1 MDFEPTSLP
10 SAAENDARD
19 IAMLHELAEITMD
32 LSRALGRL
40 ALEKAAE
47 GDAEGAGDLGIVV
60 TRVGRAL
67 RQTIAYRRKIEDQVR
82 EGADKRTAEQAET
95 RAQQAQRAAQAKRSR
110 SVDRKHMIR
119 RAVEQVLANQQAD
132 DDEDESTERE
142 DRFDELYERL
152 DEYES
157 FTDFTDRPVSE
168 FIANICDAMGLE
180 FDWSQFAYDPWA
192 MQEAEAQPEGSPFA
206 EWWASTR
213 DDAADDPP
221 EDHARNGTGPPL
233 AAE

>member
-1 MDFEPTSLP
+1 MSFEPTLLP
-10 SAAENDARD
+10 SAAENEARD

-47 GDAEGAGDLGIVV
+47 GDAKAAGDLGVVV

-67 RQTIAYRRKIEDQVR
+67 RQTIAYRRKIEDRVR
-82 EGADKRTAEQAET
+82 GGVNKRAAEQAGI
-95 RAQQAQRAAQAKRSR
+95 RAQQVQRAAQAKRSR
-110 SVDRKHMIR
+110 SVERKHMIR
-119 RAVEQVLANQQAD
+119 RAVEQVMAA
-132 DDEDESTERE
+132 DEDE

-157 FTDFTDRPVSE
+157 FTDFADRPVSA
-168 FIANICDAMGLE
+168 FIANVCDAMGLE
-180 FDWSQFAYDPWA
+180 FDWDQFAYDPWA
-192 MQEAEAQPEGSPFA
+192 MQEAETQPEGSPFS
-206 EWWASTR
+206 EWWASTQ
-213 DDAADDPP
+213 DDDADDPP

>member
-1 MDFEPTSLP
+1 MILEPIPL
-10 SAAENDARD
+10 SAAESDARD
-19 IAMLHELAEITMD
+19 IAMLRQLADITMD
-32 LSRALGRL
+32 LTRALGRL

-47 GDAEGAGDLGIVV
+47 GDAKAAGNLGVVV

-67 RQTIAYRRKIEDQVR
+67 RQTIAYRRKIEDQLR
-82 EGADKRTAEQAET
+82 EGADKRAAEE
-95 RAQQAQRAAQAKRSR
+95 AQQKAQQIQHVAQARRSR

-157 FTDFTDRPVSE
+157 FTDFTDRPVSA
-168 FIANICDAMGLE
+168 FVADICNALGLE
-180 FDWSQFAYDPWA
+180 FDWDQFAYDPWA
-192 MQEAEAQPEGSPFA
+192 MQEAETEPEDSPFA
-206 EWWASTR
+206 EWLASTE
-213 DDAADDPP
+213 DDETDDPLDT
-221 EDHARNGTGPPL
+221 EAMNGTGPPL
-233 AAE
+233 AAK

>member
-1 MDFEPTSLP
+1 MSFEPIP
-10 SAAENDARD
+10 FSAAEDDARD
-19 IAMLHELAEITMD
+19 IAMLHELADITMD
-32 LSRALGRL
+32 LTRALGRL

-47 GDAEGAGDLGIVV
+47 GDAKGAGDLGVVV

-67 RQTIAYRRKIEDQVR
+67 RQTIAYRRKIEDRVR
-82 EGADKRTAEQAET
+82 EGADKRAAEQAEI
-95 RAQQAQRAAQAKRSR
+95 RAQQSQRAAQAKRSR
-110 SVDRKHMIR
+110 SVERKHMIR

-132 DDEDESTERE
+132 DDEDASTEDE

-168 FIANICDAMGLE
+168 FVANLCDAMGLE

-192 MQEAEAQPEGSPFA
+192 MQEAETEPEGSPFA
-206 EWWASTR
+206 EWLASTQE
-213 DDAADDPP
+213 DAANDPP
-221 EDHARNGTGPPL
+221 VAHARNGTGPPL